1 MKLSE
6 MKQILARSNI
16 RLSKSL
22 GQNFLHDGN
31 QLRRIVAAGELTAAD
46 RVLEI
51 GPGLGP
57 LTDWLVAQ
65 AGSVLA
71 VEKDR
76 RLLDVLRQRFCGEG
90 IDATRGHRRL
100 PPPQPNPASELTKS
114 REERPPLLD
123 FQRAKPSGATV
134 RPEYRAGTSLPV
146 SQGETQLENSLDS
159 MPVGTGLGPPI
170 RTKLLLLHDDALK
183 FLRRES
189 SDWSDWKMVSNL
201 PYSVASPILVELA
214 QARGCPERMVATV
227 QREVAQRIVANPGD
241 ENYGLLSLLIQLR
254 YEPRGWF
261 KVPANCFFPRPEV
274 DSACVTLLRRSK
286 PLLNQEQAGT
296 FARIVKRAFSQRRK
310 MMLKLLRKDW
320 SPVQLTAAWE
330 YLELPPSAR
339 AEQVSL
345 EQFVSLTNLLASD

>member
-6 MKQILARSNI
+6 MKQILAGGNI

-57 LTDWLVAQ
+57 LTDLLVAQ

-76 RLLDVLRQRFCGEG
+76 RLADILSQRFC
-90 IDATRGHRRL
+90 D
-100 PPPQPNPASELTKS
+100 
-114 REERPPLLD
+114 
-123 FQRAKPSGATV
+123 
-134 RPEYRAGTSLPV
+134 
-146 SQGETQLENSLDS
+146 
-159 MPVGTGLGPPI
+159 
-170 RTKLLLLHDDALK
+170 TKLLLLHDDALR

-189 SDWSDWKMVSNL
+189 VDWGDWKMVSNL

-214 QARGCPERMVATV
+214 QAPGCPERMVATV

-241 ENYGLLSLLIQLR
+241 DDYGLLTLLIQLR

-274 DSACVTLLRRSK
+274 DSACVTLVRRSK
-286 PLLNQEQAGT
+286 PLLNQEQADT
-296 FARIVKRAFSQRRK
+296 FTRIVKRAFSQRRK

-320 SPVQLTAAWE
+320 PPVRLTAAWE
-330 YLELPPSAR
+330 YLELPPGAR
-339 AEQVSL
+339 AEQVGL
-345 EQFVSLTNLLASD
+345 EQFVSLTNLLASG